1 MDAPEYACDFSRRNK
16 YILHCNAARIAP
28 WRGKRLV
35 ASAAPSYGRR
45 NATHWGNIMRAKLIP
60 ITAMALALLAATP
73 ATASDTSDVVAVI
86 NHYNDSFNKNDAKAA
101 DALCTSQTII
111 IDDFAPHAWQ
121 GASTC
126 ADWWNALAADS
137 KKRGITEPKVTLGKA
152 WHITVTGD
160 RAYAVYSTHY
170 DYKLNGKPTTE
181 QGVWTFALQ
190 KMADGWRI
198 AGWAWAQ
205 H

>member
-1 MDAPEYACDFSRRNK
+1 MADSTTISPWWARGLLFENCSCTLVCPGHMHFSQN
-16 YILHCNAARIAP
+16 C
-28 WRGKRLV
+28 
-35 ASAAPSYGRR
+35 
-45 NATHWGNIMRAKLIP
+45 THERCKGYWAIRVDDGLFDR
-60 ITAMALALLAATP
+60 TALAGTRA
-73 ATASDTSDVVAVI
+73 VVAFDTPQRMI
-86 NHYNDSFNKNDAKAA
+86 DGGW
-101 DALCTSQTII
+101 LQTII

>member
-1 MDAPEYACDFSRRNK
+1 MRSTKVFS
-16 YILHCNAARIAP
+16 
-28 WRGKRLV
+28 
-35 ASAAPSYGRR
+35 
-45 NATHWGNIMRAKLIP
+45 T
-60 ITAMALALLAATP
+60 TALAFTLLAATP
-73 ATASDTSDVVAVI
+73 AVASDKSDVVAVI

-101 DALCTSQTII
+101 EALCTSQTII

-126 ADWWNALAADS
+126 ADWWNALNAGN
-137 KKRGITEPKVTLGKA
+137 KRDGITEPKVTLGKA
-152 WHITVTGD
+152 WHVTVTGD
-160 RAYAVYSTHY
+160 RAYAVYPTHY
-170 DYKLNGKPTTE
+170 DYKLNGKATTE

-190 KMADGWRI
+190 KMADGWHI

>member
-1 MDAPEYACDFSRRNK
+1 MRSTKVFS
-16 YILHCNAARIAP
+16 
-28 WRGKRLV
+28 
-35 ASAAPSYGRR
+35 
-45 NATHWGNIMRAKLIP
+45 T
-60 ITAMALALLAATP
+60 TALAFTLLAATP
-73 ATASDTSDVVAVI
+73 AVASDKSDVVAVI

-101 DALCTSQTII
+101 EALCTSQTII

-126 ADWWNALAADS
+126 ADWWNALNAGN
-137 KKRGITEPKVTLGKA
+137 KRDGITEPKVTLGKA
-152 WHITVTGD
+152 WHVTVTGD
-160 RAYAVYSTHY
+160 RAYAVYPTHY
-170 DYKLNGKPTTE
+170 DYKLNGKATTE

>member
-1 MDAPEYACDFSRRNK
+1 
-16 YILHCNAARIAP
+16 
-28 WRGKRLV
+28 
-35 ASAAPSYGRR
+35 
-45 NATHWGNIMRAKLIP
+45 MRAKLIP

-152 WHITVTGD
+152 WHVEVTGD

>member
-1 MDAPEYACDFSRRNK
+1 
-16 YILHCNAARIAP
+16 
-28 WRGKRLV
+28 
-35 ASAAPSYGRR
+35 
-45 NATHWGNIMRAKLIP
+45 MRAKLIP

-160 RAYAVYSTHY
+160 RAYAVYSTPYH
-170 DYKLNGKPTTE
+170 YKLNGKPTTE
-181 QGVWTFALQ
+181 PGVWTFALQ